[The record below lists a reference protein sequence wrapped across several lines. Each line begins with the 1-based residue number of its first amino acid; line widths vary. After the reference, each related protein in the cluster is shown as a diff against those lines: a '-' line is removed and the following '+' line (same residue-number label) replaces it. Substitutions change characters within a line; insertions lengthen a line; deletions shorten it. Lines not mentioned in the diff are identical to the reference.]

1 MSSRLASLP
10 RGPGDHSGRYDEAI
24 GLTEYQVSLDPM
36 CIICRYRLSIL
47 YREVGRLDEAETAVR
62 ALQVLDPDWDS
73 KSSQAKTRLFKGEAQ
88 AALDLIPEQEGN
100 LQVLSARAMA
110 LHDLGRQAEFEAAFA
125 ELREQG
131 AKDHP
136 DEIARVYAWTGEAD
150 AAFEWLEKSMPANRI
165 DASRYLR
172 EQSFAKLHTD
182 PRWHALLERLGL
194 APEQLAT
201 IKFKIKL
208 PK

>member
-1 MSSRLASLP
+1 
-10 RGPGDHSGRYDEAI
+10 
-24 GLTEYQVSLDPM
+24 M
-36 CIICRYRLSIL
+36 CIPCRYQLYIL
-47 YREVGRLDEAETAVR
+47 YREVGRLEEAEAAVR
-62 ALQVLDPDWDS
+62 SLQVLAPDWDV
-73 KSSQAKTRLFKGEAQ
+73 KFSQAKTLLFKGEAQ
-88 AALDLIPEQEGN
+88 AALDLIAEQEGN
-100 LQVLSARAMA
+100 PQVLSARAMA

-150 AAFEWLEKSMPANRI
+150 AAFEWLVKATPPNRI
-165 DASRYLR
+165 DAMRYLR

-194 APEQLAT
+194 APEQLAA
-201 IKFKIKL
+201 IKSRSSCPGDGRDSARAVRRRDNAASSL
-208 PK
+208 PYSNIPFACGP